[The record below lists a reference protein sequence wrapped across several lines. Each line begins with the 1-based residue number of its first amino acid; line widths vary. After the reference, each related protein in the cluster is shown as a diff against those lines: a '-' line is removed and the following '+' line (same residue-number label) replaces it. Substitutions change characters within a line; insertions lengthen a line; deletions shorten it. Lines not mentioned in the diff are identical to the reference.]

1 MAWVSLPL
9 TDLFVLG
16 FVKHS
21 IFTKCSPVISF
32 VVLHLKISMG
42 WWGKTLGEGNEA
54 GGSCYF
60 PIVWAVWFPVSHLIL
75 GLVDK

>member
-16 FVKHS
+16 FVKDS
-21 IFTKCSPVISF
+21 IFTKSSPVISF

-42 WWGKTLGEGNEA
+42 WWGENIRRRKRSRGFLLLLL
-54 GGSCYF
+54 F
-60 PIVWAVWFPVSHLIL
+60 WFPVSHLIQ

>member
-16 FVKHS
+16 FVKDH
-21 IFTKCSPVISF
+21 IYKVF
-32 VVLHLKISMG
+32 
-42 WWGKTLGEGNEA
+42 A
-54 GGSCYF
+54 CYF
-60 PIVWAVWFPVSHLIL
+60 ICCSSFENQHEVVGGKHEEKEARQGVPVTSPESGLFWFPVSHLIQ